1 MPRFRAPPLL
11 HCTHSFK
18 LGATALLT
26 SALLIAGCGGGAG
39 TSTPANSHPSPSG
52 SHPTSWPKPTPA
64 SASRYLA
71 QATYGATPAEIDRVV
86 QLGYEAWLEQQFAK
100 APLDTHAAYIAR
112 KGPPGC
118 NPCDSNFINA
128 TMESFWRQAI
138 LGEDQLRQRAVF
150 ALSQIFVVSA
160 VNSAVDIQADAHAAY
175 LDMLARNS
183 FGNFRTLLEEVSLHP
198 TMGIYLS
205 HMRNQKEDPATGRI
219 PDQNFARE
227 IMQLFSIGLWQL
239 NPDGSRKLD
248 GGKPIPT
255 YTQKEITG
263 MSRVF
268 TGWSWGGPDAREER
282 WHGWVADEGI
292 AGSKFDLLMQPYAAF
307 HSSSAKQIIHGI
319 TIPANTHAK
328 QTLRIALDALFNHPN
343 VGPFIGSQL
352 IKRLVTS
359 NPSPEY
365 VARVSKAFDN
375 NGQGVRGD
383 MKAVWRA
390 VLLDPEAR
398 GLPGYAQTAKL
409 REPLLRYGQFMRSFQ
424 VKSDSTKYQIWNLE
438 DPTSSLGQNPLRS
451 PSVFNWY
458 RPDYSPPG
466 ALRRAGI
473 LAPEFQITH
482 ETTVTGYTNFILY
495 EAERTTTRFKQ
506 IFGNGRDYL
515 ATDYAAERALA
526 GHPAQLID
534 HLNLILLGN
543 RMSASLRSNVL
554 AAVQAVPNNSDNDRF
569 QRVSTAV
576 GLIMVSPEYLI
587 LK

>member
-1 MPRFRAPPLL
+1 M
-11 HCTHSFK
+11 
-18 LGATALLT
+18 
-26 SALLIAGCGGGAG
+26 
-39 TSTPANSHPSPSG
+39 
-52 SHPTSWPKPTPA
+52 
-64 SASRYLA
+64 
-71 QATYGATPAEIDRVV
+71 
-86 QLGYEAWLEQQFAK
+86 GYAAWLDDQFAK
-100 APLDTHAAYIAR
+100 PSIDSHAAYIAR

-118 NPCDSNFINA
+118 NPCDSNYINA
-128 TMESFWRQAI
+128 TMESFWRQAV

-175 LDMLARNS
+175 LDMLSRNA
-183 FGNFRTLLEEVSLHP
+183 FGNFRKLLEEVSLHP

-227 IMQLFSIGLWQL
+227 VMQLFSIGLWQL
-239 NPDGSRKLD
+239 NNDGSRKLD
-248 GGKPIPT
+248 GSGKPIPT
-255 YTQKEITG
+255 YSQKEITG

-282 WHGWVADEGI
+282 WHGWIADDGI
-292 AGSKFDLLMQPYAAF
+292 SGSKFDLLMQPYKDF
-307 HSSSAKQIIHGI
+307 HSTSAKQIINNI
-319 TIPANTHAK
+319 VIPPNTNA
-328 QTLRIALDALFNHPN
+328 QESLRIALDALFNHPN
-343 VGPFIGSQL
+343 TGPFIGSQL

-359 NPSPEY
+359 NPSPQY
-365 VARVSKAFDN
+365 VARVAAAFND

-390 VLLDPEAR
+390 VLLDAEAR
-398 GLPGYAQTAKL
+398 GLPGQPQTAKL
-409 REPLLRYGQFMRSFQ
+409 REPMLRYGQFLRSFQ

-438 DPTSSLGQNPLRS
+438 DQSSSLGQNPLRS

-482 ETTVTGYTNFILY
+482 ETTVTGYTNFILN
-495 EAERTTTRFKQ
+495 EADRTTTRNKRSF
-506 IFGNGRDYL
+506 NSGRDFL
-515 ATDYAAERALA
+515 ATDYTPERALA
-526 GHPAQLID
+526 GSPAQLID
-534 HLNLILLGN
+534 HLNLLLLGN
-543 RMSASLRSNVL
+543 RMSPALRGNVL
-554 AAVQAVPNNSDNDRF
+554 AAVQALPNNSDNDRF
-569 QRVSTAV
+569 TRVSTAV
-576 GLIMVSPEYLI
+576 GLIMVSPEYVV